1 MNKHVYAQIL
11 RASQHTFRGR
21 LTRDPE
27 TRQTKN
33 GNYVANGSLAVN
45 QPGAK
50 KGDGT
55 EPDWFKLEVWGE
67 SGIEFADTVRKGD
80 LVKVTG
86 RVRAVEWQSER
97 TGTSG
102 TDVTVTVDEWTAIPT
117 PGAPAAANTNPA
129 AAAHAAGVAAN
140 AAARAAAPAW
150 DTGDASDEEVPF

>member
-1 MNKHVYAQIL
+1 MSKLISAQVI

-33 GNYVANGSLAVN
+33 GNYVTNGSLAVN

-80 LVKVTG
+80 LVQVTG

-102 TDVTVTVDEWTAIPT
+102 TDVTVTVDDWIAIPT
-117 PGAPAAANTNPA
+117 PGTAAATKSAPQA
-129 AAAHAAGVAAN
+129 AAAS
-140 AAARAAAPAW
+140 P
-150 DTGDASDEEVPF
+150 DDDDDEVPF

>member
-1 MNKHVYAQIL
+1 MSKHISAQVL
-11 RASQHTFRGR
+11 RASLHTFRGR

-27 TRQTKN
+27 TRITKN
-33 GNYVANGSLAVN
+33 GNCVTNGSLAVN

-67 SGIEFADTVRKGD
+67 SGIEFADAVRKGD
-80 LVKVTG
+80 LVQVTG

-102 TDVTVTVDEWTAIPT
+102 TDVTVTVDDWKAIPT
-117 PGAPAAANTNPA
+117 PGAPAAAAKTNPA
-129 AAAHAAGVAAN
+129 AAAHAAN
-140 AAARAAAPAW
+140 AAARAAAPTW
-150 DTGDASDEEVPF
+150 DTGAEPSDEEIPF

>member
-1 MNKHVYAQIL
+1 MSKHISAQIL

-33 GNYVANGSLAVN
+33 GNYVTNGSLAVN

-67 SGIEFADTVRKGD
+67 SGIKFADTVRKGD
-80 LVKVTG
+80 LVRVTG

-102 TDVTVTVDEWTAIPT
+102 TDVTVTVDDWKAIPT
-117 PGAPAAANTNPA
+117 PGAAAAPAAKANPA
-129 AAAHAAGVAAN
+129 AATN
-140 AAARAAAPAW
+140 AATPTWNTGAA
-150 DTGDASDEEVPF
+150 DDDEEVPF